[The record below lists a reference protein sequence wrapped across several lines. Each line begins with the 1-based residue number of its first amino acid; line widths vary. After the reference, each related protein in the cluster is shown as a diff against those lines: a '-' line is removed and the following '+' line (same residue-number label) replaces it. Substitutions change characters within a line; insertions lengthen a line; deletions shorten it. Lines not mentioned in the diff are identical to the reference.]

1 MPPAPPPRNVFLKRA
16 AVVVVAV
23 VLLMIVLGPFVGRT
37 RPPSEDMAAE
47 MLHAFDGQALAAMAP
62 TGEIVT
68 MQVEPGLEPYTM
80 LCHRFERPW
89 RGLMGT
95 AQKTTPDAF
104 NCVLRVAV
112 EGGLLHRMILQA
124 IALPESPPPEALEEA
139 GAAWLGG
146 FVLVP
151 LDARALGR
159 AFP

>member
-1 MPPAPPPRNVFLKRA
+1 MFLKRA
-16 AVVVVAV
+16 AIVVAAV
-23 VLLMIVLGPFVGRT
+23 VLLMILLGPFLNRT
-37 RPPSEDMAAE
+37 RPPGEAMAGA

-68 MQVEPGLEPYTM
+68 LQVEPGLEPYTM
-80 LCHRFERPW
+80 LCHRHEREW

-95 AQKTTPDAF
+95 AERTRPDAF
-104 NCVLRVAV
+104 SCVLRVAV

-124 IALPESPPPEALEEA
+124 IALPESPPPDALEEA
-139 GAAWLGG
+139 GAAWLDG

-151 LDARALGR
+151 LDARALSR